1 MSTFYNSTMI
11 IKKTII
17 LLLLAFISVNTYAQ
31 LDDNRNEVTV
41 VAAYEPTISD
51 ALKINFSP
59 VVKDSVFEK
68 PQMKYG
74 IQSVKIPTSFQIE
87 PIKPAKIVGE
97 PITKLYNNLLKLGM
111 GTYTTPYAEFFSNSL
126 RSKKY
131 AWGIHARHL
140 SSFGS
145 IKEYGN
151 SDYAN
156 NELNV
161 NGMTYLKEATL
172 DADVFFNHNIVHY
185 YGYKPADFPGF
196 NENTKQYYALFGF
209 NANYTSNYKDS
220 SKIKHEFSLGYY
232 NLSDNYSSHENN
244 LKLGAVLD
252 KDLRLFDFTDKQNI
266 GLKAQ
271 LDYYNNGGNLI
282 PTENTSLFTINPYI
296 STDYK
301 AFSFLAGFDATVAS
315 DGTTELYLSPELEA
329 GMQIIPEVLNVFA
342 GINGSV
348 YKNSFKSISDEN
360 PFIKTNVPLKLTD
373 KKFNIY
379 GGVKTSLTKSMDL
392 NASISDAVIDNEPFY
407 VNDTNNAP
415 KNKFTLIYDNVNLFE
430 LSASLLFKY
439 NDKLN
444 IVVKANLYKYTMGK
458 ELKAWQKPGFEANL
472 SIHYNISNKIICNA
486 DIYMISRLSPKTIE
500 AGQIKVKDA
509 SRAFDVNFG
518 VEYRYSKIFSG
529 FLKLNNVGAVRYQD
543 WYNYPN
549 QRFSLMAGL
558 TYAF

>member
-1 MSTFYNSTMI
+1 M
-11 IKKTII
+11 
-17 LLLLAFISVNTYAQ
+17 LLFGFISINTFAQ

-51 ALKINFSP
+51 AIKINFSP
-59 VVKDSVFEK
+59 VFKDSVFEK
-68 PQMKYG
+68 PQLNYG
-74 IQSVKIPTSFQIE
+74 IQSVKIPTSFLIE
-87 PIKPAKIVGE
+87 PIKAAKIVGE

-111 GTYTTPYAEFFSNSL
+111 GTYTTPYVEFFSNSL

-131 AWGIHARHL
+131 AWGIHAKHL
-140 SSFGS
+140 SSSGN
-145 IKEYGN
+145 IKDYAYSG
-151 SDYAN
+151 YAN

-172 DADVFFNHNIVHY
+172 DGEVFFNHDIVHY
-185 YGYKPADFPGF
+185 YGYKPADFPTF
-196 NENTKQYYALFGF
+196 TEDTKQYYALFGF
-209 NANYTSNYKDS
+209 NTNYSSNYKDS
-220 SKIKHEFSLGYY
+220 SKLNHKFSLAFY
-232 NLSDNYSSHENN
+232 NLSDNYSTHENN
-244 LKLGAVLD
+244 LKLNALLD
-252 KDLRLFDFTDKQNI
+252 KNLQLFDFTDKQNI

-282 PTENTSLFTINPYI
+282 PTENTTLFTINPYI

-301 AFSFLAGFDATVAS
+301 SFSLLAGFDATIAS
-315 DGTTELYLSPELEA
+315 AAITELYLSPELEA
-329 GMQIIPEVLNVFA
+329 SMQVIPQVLNVYA
-342 GINGSV
+342 GINGAV
-348 YKNSFKSISDEN
+348 HKNTFKSVSDEN
-360 PFIKTNVPLKLTD
+360 PFIKSNLPLLLTD

-407 VNDTNNAP
+407 VNDTNNLTQ
-415 KNKFTLIYDNVNLFE
+415 NKYTLIYDNVNLFQ

-444 IVVKANLYKYTMGK
+444 IAISANLYKYTADK
-458 ELKAWQKPGFEANL
+458 ELKAWQKPAFEANL

-486 DIYMISRLSPKTIE
+486 DIFMISRLSPKIIE
-500 AGQIKVKDA
+500 AGQIKAKDA
-509 SRAFDVNFG
+509 SNAFDVNLG
-518 VEYRYSKIFSG
+518 LEYRYSKIFSG
-529 FLKLNNVGAVRYQD
+529 FLKLNNIGAVRYQN
-543 WYNYPN
+543 WYNYPL